1 MNKTHHTRSLIFCCL
16 LLLSAHTL
24 WAQSRYTEDRPLIIT
39 GDWSNKFESESLAAG
54 FITPYAMSEYNEDF
68 AETLSYYLIYT
79 AAQWTSKLKLAGDE
93 GAAIIERKIELI
105 RKYMLTAWDIDID
118 ELRDVLQRRINDVVA
133 GKIDITSLE

>member
-1 MNKTHHTRSLIFCCL
+1 ML
-16 LLLSAHTL
+16 
-24 WAQSRYTEDRPLIIT
+24 
-39 GDWSNKFESESLAAG
+39 
-54 FITPYAMSEYNEDF
+54 
-68 AETLSYYLIYT
+68 LSYYLIYT

-133 GKIDITSLE
+133 GKIDIVSIAKACGYPNAVCVDNCSDLDRELVTARDRGALSLIEVKCSIGSREDLGRPTTTALENKQNFMSYLQSL